1 LLRHPAFTAWVNEPI
16 PLRRAVINH
25 PQGDTVRV
33 PNLYRQ
39 LAPLSEAELH
49 TILTNL
55 DEAVRPGGQAA
66 KRGRERTQFRV
77 GEVAITVHQPAG
89 GKGFFR
95 AYTRDL
101 SSSGMGLLFGGFLHQ
116 KTLVD
121 VQLVTTMGDIRT
133 IRGKVTWCQ
142 HVAGKLHGIG
152 IEFQTPIEPR
162 TFIDPTRMRK
172 EEPRTATPVVTGTVL
187 HLDEEEMDLELMR
200 MHFRE
205 TAVQIVPVK
214 KIQDVVAVLNERAV
228 DLILCEL
235 NIGSETGEAAIKAIR
250 EAGYGGPLVVLTGEQ
265 NAERLKKVVTMG
277 ITGVIRKPYEP
288 LKILRLVLDT
298 LAKVE
303 FSVTNEPIYSL
314 LEGTMGNV
322 EPVEKYVRL
331 IAERRT
337 QLRALRAGQDLAPV
351 RQLCIALQSTANG
364 YGFPLLADAARHAL
378 KRLETTGSLH
388 ESRDSLMRLEIVM
401 SRLRMRSGDS
411 AKTRPAA

>member
-1 LLRHPAFTAWVNEPI
+1 MR
-16 PLRRAVINH
+16 
-25 PQGDTVRV
+25 D
-33 PNLYRQ
+33 PNLHRQ

-55 DEAVRPGGQAA
+55 DEAVRPSGKAA

-77 GEVAITVHQPAG
+77 GEVAITVHQTGG
-89 GKGFFR
+89 GKGLFR
-95 AYTRDL
+95 AYSRDL

-121 VQLVTTMGDIRT
+121 VQLVTTMGETRT

-142 HVAGKLHGIG
+142 HVTGKLHGIG
-152 IEFQTPIEPR
+152 IEFLTPIEPR
-162 TFIDPTRMRK
+162 TFIDPTRSRK
-172 EEPRTATPVVTGTVL
+172 GDPRAAAPVVTGTVL

-200 MHFRE
+200 LHFRE
-205 TAVQIVPVK
+205 TPVQILPVK
-214 KIQDVVAVLNERAV
+214 NIQDTVAVLNERAV

-235 NIGSETGEAAIKAIR
+235 NIGPETGEAAIKAIR

-265 NAERLKKVVTMG
+265 STERLKKVVTMG

-303 FSVTNEPIYSL
+303 FPVTDEPIYSL

-322 EPVEKYVRL
+322 EPVEKYIRL
-331 IAERRT
+331 IGERRT
-337 QLRALRAGQDLAPV
+337 QLRTLRAGQDAAPV
-351 RQLCIALQSTANG
+351 RQLCNAIQSTANG

-378 KRLETTGSLH
+378 KRLDTTGSVN
-388 ESRDSLMRLEIVM
+388 ESRDSLLRLEMVM
-401 SRLRMRSGDS
+401 SRLRMRSNDS
-411 AKTRPAA
+411 AKAKPAA